1 MSEILSKLDF
11 FNFFINYNFE
21 DVLVV
26 FLLYNF
32 FKYLIMCSI
41 IELIWPTQFFNRK
54 NNIGY
59 QLIRFRTYTETLL
72 KLRNFSNYY
81 FVFNKFFLKFF
92 FFKK

>member
-1 MSEILSKLDF
+1 MAEFFQNLDF
-11 FNFFINYNFE
+11 FNFYTNWNFE
-21 DVLVV
+21 DVIVV

-59 QLIRFRTYTETLL
+59 QLIRFRTYSETLL
-72 KLRNFSNYY
+72 KLRNYSSFYY
-81 FVFNKFFLKFF
+81 VFNLFLIKNI

>member
-1 MSEILSKLDF
+1 MAEFFQNLDF
-11 FNFFINYNFE
+11 FNFYTNWNFE
-21 DVLVV
+21 DVIVV

-59 QLIRFRTYTETLL
+59 QLIRFRTYSETLL
-72 KLRNFSNYY
+72 KLRNYSSFYY
-81 FVFNKFFLKFF
+81 VFNIFLIKNI

>member
-1 MSEILSKLDF
+1 MTEFYQNLDF
-11 FNFFINYNFE
+11 FNFYTNWNFE
-21 DVLVV
+21 DIIVV

-59 QLIRFRTYTETLL
+59 QLIRFRTYSETIL
-72 KLRNFSNYY
+72 KLRNYSTFYY
-81 FVFNKFFLKFF
+81 VFNLFLIKNI

>member
-1 MSEILSKLDF
+1 MAEFFQNLDF
-11 FNFFINYNFE
+11 FNFYTNWNFE
-21 DVLVV
+21 DVIVV

-59 QLIRFRTYTETLL
+59 QLIRFRTYSETLL
-72 KLRNFSNYY
+72 KLRNYSSFYY
-81 FVFNKFFLKFF
+81 IFNIFLIKNV